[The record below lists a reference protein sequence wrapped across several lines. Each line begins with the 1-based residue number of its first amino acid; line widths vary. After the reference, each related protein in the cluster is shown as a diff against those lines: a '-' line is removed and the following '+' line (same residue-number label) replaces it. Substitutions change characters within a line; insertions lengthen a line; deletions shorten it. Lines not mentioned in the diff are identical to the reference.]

1 MTGTGTGTGT
11 GTETEFDKYMLDS
24 TAEIAKHV
32 TAFERE
38 MLLPTT
44 PASEMAEIV
53 VNVGGKLVKNG
64 TFDTDPTTV
73 MFKMIEQSS
82 KMFILLQEVERA
94 RKDKTASFTPEFLAR
109 SRDVT
114 KLHMVANGPPDA
126 KDSVLRVL
134 DEVHE
139 LTLAKTDGHIAEEA
153 CDVVLTCL
161 ALLHNLGLTDSQI
174 GLLLSTTL
182 AKAERKAP
190 GRGRE

>member
-1 MTGTGTGTGT
+1 MTGTG
-11 GTETEFDKYMLDS
+11 TEFDKYMLDS

-32 TAFERE
+32 AVFEKE
-38 MLLPTT
+38 MSFPTT
-44 PASEMAEIV
+44 PASEMAKIV

-64 TFDTDPTTV
+64 TFDTDPATV
-73 MFKMIEQSS
+73 MFRMIEQSA
-82 KMFILLQEVERA
+82 KMFILMQEVERA
-94 RKDKTASFTPEFLAR
+94 RKDKTASFTPEFLIR

-114 KLHMVANGPPDA
+114 RLHMVANGPPDTNA
-126 KDSVLRVL
+126 SVLRVL

-161 ALLHNLGLTDSQI
+161 ALLHGLGLTDSQI
-174 GLLLSTTL
+174 GLMLSETL

-190 GRGRE
+190 RRGRE